1 MAGGRYLAIGN
12 ALIFHSKWRITLI
25 YAYDKTK
32 PVENWINFTWIKQ
45 REVVEQREGQ
55 LRRSGFRDCLFFFE
69 AYFSKLERFSIE

>member
-32 PVENWINFTWIKQ
+32 PVENWVNFTWIKQ
-45 REVVEQREGQ
+45 REVVEQWEGQ
-55 LRRSGFRDCLFFFE
+55 LRRQGSETVFFFLKHI
-69 AYFSKLERFSIE
+69 SLN

>member
-1 MAGGRYLAIGN
+1 MAIGN

-45 REVVEQREGQ
+45 REVVEQWEGQ
-55 LRRSGFRDCLFFFE
+55 LRRQGSETVFFFFE